1 MDRSSQDPTT
11 PVSGLFSTEASS
23 AVTEYK
29 LKNADSFREFLR
41 ENRENML
48 SQELGEYLMQLLRQK
63 NLKRAQV
70 VEDSGV
76 DKAYVY
82 QIFNGSKNPSRD
94 KLIAITFGMH
104 LNEEETQRVLKIA
117 GHSELYPR
125 VPRDALILFSI
136 QRGVDI
142 WQTDDALDK
151 NSFPTLLSAE

>member
-1 MDRSSQDPTT
+1 MYCVGDRAGSS
-11 PVSGLFSTEASS
+11 VGSGNTVMVEP
-23 AVTEYK
+23 
-29 LKNADSFREFLR
+29 D
-41 ENRENML
+41 L
-48 SQELGEYLMQLLRQK
+48 SKYLMELLAQK
-63 NLKRAQV
+63 GLKRAQV

-76 DKAYVY
+76 DKAFVY
-82 QIFNGSKNPSRD
+82 QIFNGSKRPSRD

-136 QRGVDI
+136 QRGMDI

-151 NSFPTLLSAE
+151 NGFPTLLSDE

>member
-1 MDRSSQDPTT
+1 MNSPNNEVFS
-11 PVSGLFSTEASS
+11 VSTAE
-23 AVTEYK
+23 TK
-29 LKNADSFREFLR
+29 DNLKNASSFGDFPKRNL
-41 ENRENML
+41 ENML
-48 SQELGEYLMQLLRQK
+48 EPDLSKYLMELLARK
-63 NLKRAQV
+63 GLKRAQV

-76 DKAYVY
+76 DKAFVY
-82 QIFNGSKNPSRD
+82 QIFNGSKRPSRD
-94 KLIAITFGMH
+94 KLIAITFGMR

-151 NSFPTLLSAE
+151 NGFPTLLSAE

>member
-1 MDRSSQDPTT
+1 M
-11 PVSGLFSTEASS
+11 LEA
-23 AVTEYK
+23 
-29 LKNADSFREFLR
+29 D
-41 ENRENML
+41 L
-48 SQELGEYLMQLLRQK
+48 SKYLMELLAQK
-63 NLKRAQV
+63 GLKRAQV

-76 DKAYVY
+76 DKAFVY
-82 QIFNGSKNPSRD
+82 QIFNGSKRPSRD

-136 QRGVDI
+136 QRGMDI

-151 NSFPTLLSAE
+151 NGFPTLLSVE

>member
-1 MDRSSQDPTT
+1 MNSPNNEVFS
-11 PVSGLFSTEASS
+11 VSTAE
-23 AVTEYK
+23 TK
-29 LKNADSFREFLR
+29 DNLKNASSFGDFLKR
-41 ENRENML
+41 NRENML
-48 SQELGEYLMQLLRQK
+48 EPDLSKYLMELLAQK
-63 NLKRAQV
+63 GLKRAQV

-76 DKAYVY
+76 DKAFVY
-82 QIFNGSKNPSRD
+82 QIFNGSKRPSRD
-94 KLIAITFGMH
+94 KLIAITFGMR

-151 NSFPTLLSAE
+151 NGFPTLLSDE

>member
-1 MDRSSQDPTT
+1 MNFPNNEVFFASTAETKDR
-11 PVSGLFSTEASS
+11 
-23 AVTEYK
+23 
-29 LKNADSFREFLR
+29 LKNARSFGDFLKR
-41 ENRENML
+41 NRENML
-48 SQELGEYLMQLLRQK
+48 EADLSKYLMELLAQK
-63 NLKRAQV
+63 GLKRAQV
-70 VEDSGV
+70 MENSGV
-76 DKAYVY
+76 DKAFVY
-82 QIFNGSKNPSRD
+82 QIFNGSKRPSRD

-151 NSFPTLLSAE
+151 NGFPTLLSAE

>member
-1 MDRSSQDPTT
+1 MNFPFHNDMISP
-11 PVSGLFSTEASS
+11 SS
-23 AVTEYK
+23 AETK
-29 LKNADSFREFLR
+29 DRLKNASSFGDFLKR
-41 ENRENML
+41 TL
-48 SQELGEYLMQLLRQK
+48 ELLAQK
-63 NLKRAQV
+63 GLKRAQV

-76 DKAYVY
+76 DKAFVY
-82 QIFNGSKNPSRD
+82 QIFNGSKRPSRD

-151 NSFPTLLSAE
+151 NGFPTLLSAE

>member
-1 MDRSSQDPTT
+1 M
-11 PVSGLFSTEASS
+11 
-23 AVTEYK
+23 
-29 LKNADSFREFLR
+29 
-41 ENRENML
+41 
-48 SQELGEYLMQLLRQK
+48 
-63 NLKRAQV
+63 
-70 VEDSGV
+70 
-76 DKAYVY
+76 DKAFVY
-82 QIFNGSKNPSRD
+82 QIFNGSKRPSRD

-151 NSFPTLLSAE
+151 NGFPTLLRRSKGLRSPPSKKAITPLADRE

>member
-1 MDRSSQDPTT
+1 MNFPFHNDMISP
-11 PVSGLFSTEASS
+11 SS
-23 AVTEYK
+23 AETK
-29 LKNADSFREFLR
+29 DRLKNASSFGDFLKR
-41 ENRENML
+41 NLENML
-48 SQELGEYLMQLLRQK
+48 EPDLSKYLMELLAQK
-63 NLKRAQV
+63 GLK
-70 VEDSGV
+70 SGV
-76 DKAYVY
+76 DKAFVY
-82 QIFNGSKNPSRD
+82 QIFNGSKRPSRD

-151 NSFPTLLSAE
+151 NGFPTLLSAE

>member
-1 MDRSSQDPTT
+1 MNSPNNEVFS
-11 PVSGLFSTEASS
+11 VSTAE
-23 AVTEYK
+23 TK
-29 LKNADSFREFLR
+29 DNLKNASSFGDFLKR
-41 ENRENML
+41 NLENML
-48 SQELGEYLMQLLRQK
+48 EPDLSKYLMELLARK
-63 NLKRAQV
+63 GLKRAQV

-76 DKAYVY
+76 DKAFVY
-82 QIFNGSKNPSRD
+82 QIFNGSKRPSRD
-94 KLIAITFGMH
+94 KLIAITFGMR

-151 NSFPTLLSAE
+151 NGFPTLLSAE